1 MTSTHKQSKEI
12 KLKKN
17 VEKYKNYLKD
27 TEIIN
32 HKNITSD
39 QKASLIDLVNRT
51 DTTLRTN
58 RQKLEKKLKTMRGEY
73 ISFNQESKIKIN
85 PKIKIMIQSRLPIP
99 PDLTLK
105 IDNKLNTKFNKKQ
118 CTQ

>member
-1 MTSTHKQSKEI
+1 MTSGTHKQSKEI

-17 VEKYKNYLKD
+17 ADKYRKYLKE

-39 QKASLIDLVNRT
+39 QKASLIDLVNRA
-51 DTTLRTN
+51 DLSMRSN

-73 ISFNQESKIKIN
+73 LILNQENKIN
-85 PKIKIMIQSRLPIP
+85 VNSNIKIMIQSHLI
-99 PDLTLK
+99 
-105 IDNKLNTKFNKKQ
+105 
-118 CTQ
+118 

>member
-12 KLKKN
+12 KLEKN
-17 VEKYKNYLKD
+17 LEKYKKYLKEN
-27 TEIIN
+27 EIIN

-51 DTTLRTN
+51 DLSMRSN

-85 PKIKIMIQSRLPIP
+85 PKIKIMIQSRLI
-99 PDLTLK
+99 
-105 IDNKLNTKFNKKQ
+105 
-118 CTQ
+118 